1 MLLQIG
7 YLELAATF
15 VVGAA
20 ALMMFIGR
28 SRYYRPMLAIVGCMC
43 LAAIVTPADLFSMLL
58 MTIAFLAV
66 YFVGTRRATAN
77 VARRSASQVLIG
89 NEKGPARRASIEGS
103 PERTLSNREKRA

>member
-77 VARRSASQVLIG
+77 VARRSASQVSECGSTL
-89 NEKGPARRASIEGS
+89 RVASAD
-103 PERTLSNREKRA
+103 RKRKRARSESLH